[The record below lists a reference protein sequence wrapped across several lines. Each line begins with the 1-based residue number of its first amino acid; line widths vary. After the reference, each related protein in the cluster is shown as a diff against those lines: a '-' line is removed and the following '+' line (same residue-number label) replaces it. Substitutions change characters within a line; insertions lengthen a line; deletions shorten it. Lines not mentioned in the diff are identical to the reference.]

1 MIEVGKAGA
10 QRVLARLK
18 ARNEADTQQVERTV
32 QAVLASVRQEGDAA
46 LARYALQFEQTD
58 YQKTPLRVAQSE
70 IDAAYAA
77 CSTAQIEA
85 LRLAVRNIRRYHE
98 RQVEQ
103 GYTLR
108 ADGTTLMQVVRP
120 LACVGIYA
128 PGGTAAYPS
137 SVLMNAVPAKVAGVG
152 RVCLA
157 TPAQKGAVAPLTLVA
172 AREAGVDEI
181 YRMGGAQ
188 AVAAFAYGTQS
199 VPRVDK
205 ITGPGNLYVTLAKK
219 AVFGTVGID
228 AIAGPSEVLILA
240 DESADP
246 AYVAADMLA
255 QAEHDVAAA
264 ALCVT
269 PSMALAQQVQAQLE
283 AQQQRALRREIIQS
297 SLTQYGAIVVLDGV
311 QACLDFANDVAPEHL
326 EILMQ
331 NAWDVLDGVQNA
343 GGVFV
348 GPYAPESLGDYLAGT
363 NHVLPTAGT
372 ARFASP
378 LGVYDFIK
386 RMSVLSYDKGAFE
399 RVVRQVETL
408 AMAEGLQ
415 AHARSATIRLERG
428 DKG

>member
-1 MIEVGKAGA
+1 MIQKGREGA
-10 QRVLARLK
+10 QNVLARLR
-18 ARNEADTQQVERTV
+18 ARNEADTRQVECTV
-32 QAVLASVRQEGDAA
+32 QEVLAHVKSEGDAA
-46 LARYALQFEQTD
+46 LCRYALQFERTD
-58 YQKTPLRVAQSE
+58 YRKTPLRVPEQE
-70 IDAAYAA
+70 IDAAYGA
-77 CSTAQIEA
+77 CSQAQIQA
-85 LRLAVRNIRRYHE
+85 LRLAAGNIRRYHE
-98 RQVEQ
+98 QQLEE
-103 GYTLR
+103 GYTLQQEG
-108 ADGTTLMQVVRP
+108 ATLMQIVRP

-128 PGGTAAYPS
+128 PGGTASYPS
-137 SVLMNAVPAKVAGVG
+137 SVLMNAVPAKVAGVK

-157 TPAQKGAVAPLTLVA
+157 TPAQNGIIAPLTLVA

-219 AVFGTVGID
+219 EVFGTVGID

-240 DESADP
+240 DGSADP

-269 PSMALAQQVQAQLE
+269 TSIALAQQVEAEVQAQRE
-283 AQQQRALRREIIQS
+283 TALRREIIQS
-297 SLTQYGAIVVLDGV
+297 SLSQYGAIVVLDCV
-311 QACLDFANDVAPEHL
+311 QDCLDFANEVAPEHL

-331 NAWDVLDGVQNA
+331 DAWEVLKGVQNA

-386 RMSVLSYDKGAFE
+386 RMSVLSYEKDALQQ
-399 RVVRQVETL
+399 VVRQVDTL

-415 AHARSATIRLERG
+415 AHGRSATIRFERG
-428 DKG
+428 NDR